1 MTDLKKQ
8 LLLGCGYPLR
18 GGSPLDGTSYR
29 KKMRVFGTSDRW
41 ERLTTLDIN
50 PLVDPDLWCD
60 LSETHW
66 AAKERG
72 SDQFC
77 ELKSDFWDE
86 IHAYEVLEHLGQQG
100 DAFSFFAH
108 FSEIYRLLKPG
119 GHLCATVPSKR
130 SCDQAR
136 RYDNGYLCEHGSEPQ
151 AFERDPED
159 RHRSALDERSQRRI
173 RNVSPVKMQRI
184 REKLQLI
191 SMETITHVG
200 KQMEHKNAGGYDR
213 NREQGARVLATL
225 HSSRHRI
232 VRGIRLQHTL

>member
-1 MTDLKKQ
+1 MTELKKQ

-130 SCDQAR
+130 SGFFWGDPSHRRAILEESLIFLDQGEYIRQCDSDSPTGMSDFR
-136 RYDNGYLCEHGSEPQ
+136 GIYKGDFKLVDRNDNGATFFFILQ
-151 AFERDPED
+151 A
-159 RHRSALDERSQRRI
+159 
-173 RNVSPVKMQRI
+173 VKPSRW
-184 REKLQLI
+184 R
-191 SMETITHVG
+191 
-200 KQMEHKNAGGYDR
+200 
-213 NREQGARVLATL
+213 ARA
-225 HSSRHRI
+225 
-232 VRGIRLQHTL
+232 